1 MRFNRRRDREKP
13 ELNMASMIDATFLLL
28 AFFLFT
34 TGMQGRES
42 RLSPNLAVRREAS
55 GASSEMQAQV
65 VKVELVDGK
74 PAYRIGE
81 RLAADRA
88 ALAAALEPLD
98 ATQGLFVEV
107 HPGVSVGFATAAIQA
122 GRDAGFAQVTYVP
135 YEAKPKL
142 QPTAD

>member
-1 MRFNRRRDREKP
+1 MRFSKRRDREKP

-42 RLSPNLAVRREAS
+42 RLSPNLAVRREAA
-55 GASSEMQAQV
+55 GAASEMQPQV
-65 VKVELVDGK
+65 VTVELVDGT
-74 PAYRIGE
+74 PAYRLGE
-81 RLAADRA
+81 RIAPDRA
-88 ALAAALEPLD
+88 SLVAALEPLEKS
-98 ATQGLFVEV
+98 QGLFVEV

-135 YEAKPKL
+135 FDAKPK
-142 QPTAD
+142 PR

>member
-42 RLSPNLAVRREAS
+42 RLSPNLAVRRDAA
-55 GASSEMQAQV
+55 GASSEMQPQVVAAQV
-65 VKVELVDGK
+65 VDGK
-74 PAYRIGE
+74 PVYRLGE
-81 RLAADRA
+81 RTVADRA
-88 ALAAALEPLD
+88 SLVEALGPLD
-98 ATQGLFVEV
+98 KGQGLFVEV

-122 GRDAGFAQVTYVP
+122 GRDAGFPQVTYVP
-135 YEAKPKL
+135 FEPKPAA
-142 QPTAD
+142 P

>member
-1 MRFNRRRDREKP
+1 MRFIRRRDRPKP

-42 RLSPNLAVRREAS
+42 RLSPNLAVRRDAAG
-55 GASSEMQAQV
+55 GASEMQAQV
-65 VKVELVDGK
+65 VVAGLVDGK
-74 PAYRIGE
+74 PAYRLGE
-81 RLAADRA
+81 RTAADRA
-88 ALAAALEPLD
+88 ALVAALGPLD
-98 ATQGLFVEV
+98 KGQGLLVEV

-135 YEAKPKL
+135 FDAATP
-142 QPTAD
+142 QRP